1 MSTKLKA
8 RQSELA
14 IEIDAMQT
22 NAAEKRFTITLTN
35 TILNLLPMLDIC
47 YWTKTMVNSEAF

>member
-22 NAAEKRFTITLTN
+22 NAAEKRFTITY
-35 TILNLLPMLDIC
+35 D
-47 YWTKTMVNSEAF
+47 W